1 MEDLPSKLN
10 GFLVF
15 FATNLLKSLAFQNNM
30 AIFGSTNCKRSNNM
44 MTKTSNTTKG
54 KATTTK
60 GKATTKEGKQ
70 TTKKGKQTFKEE
82 IVRRPKISWIV
93 KPQGMELME
102 WQRRLREQVAAEEP
116 LICQAV
122 DERRL
127 PGEYEVKNP
136 QTRQTYKVVYRGQ
149 GSQWNYCSCMDFKTS
164 RLCTCKHIEK
174 VRLWI
179 SEDRKRRVH
188 TEPPAYTSVYLSYT
202 GDSKSPQ
209 TGRQVKI
216 RVGSD
221 HHEEFMELAAQYF
234 DAEGVMFPHAF
245 HDYDKFIV
253 AAANIDSSF
262 RFYQDA
268 IDYILEQRERKFR
281 ERLIKTYTDQRL
293 DQLLTVKLYPY
304 QKEGIRFAFERGRT
318 IIADEMGL
326 GKTIQAIGTAEML
339 RREGLAEQVLIVCPT
354 SLKYQWQREIERFVR
369 QQSLEA
375 SPTKP
380 LTLVIEGNPLKR
392 KEQYA
397 SDVPYKIVS
406 YNCMS
411 NDVKMWGSLQ
421 TEILIM
427 DEVQRL
433 KNWKT
438 QISMSA
444 RKVHSDY
451 AVILSGTPLENKL
464 EELYSVMEFA
474 DNYCLG
480 PYWQFRDQ
488 CIVTD
493 PNGKTIGYKNLNRVG
508 ETARQRLIRRTKKQ
522 VALQMPKRTDQNLFV
537 PMTPVQMDMHEEYK
551 EQVAKLVY
559 KWRKMH
565 FLSEK
570 DRQRLLQFLSMMRM
584 VCDSTYIL
592 DQKSRYDTKVTETM
606 SILQSVFDNG
616 DEKVVIF
623 SQWERMTRLIAQELD
638 KLGVG
643 YVNLNGS
650 VPSKQRKAIIDDF
663 TDNPDCRVFLSTDAG
678 STGLNLQAGSIM
690 INLDLP
696 WNPAVLEQRIARIYR
711 LGQERNVQV
720 INLVSKGTIEEGMLG
735 KLRFKTA
742 MFEGVLDNGEDTIFL
757 GNESKFT
764 AMMDTLGEMMDEEE
778 KTPATS
784 APAGS
789 LDRDSADEPE
799 PVKETP
805 LDSPESSKDTES
817 PEVSEF
823 SEDSAIA
830 PTPSVARPRE
840 PRQLVEQ
847 GISFL
852 SGLAQTLQSP
862 EATEQLVET
871 LVETNAETGETHL
884 RIPVPDKQTVSTLL
898 SIVGKLFAK

>member
-1 MEDLPSKLN
+1 M
-10 GFLVF
+10 
-15 FATNLLKSLAFQNNM
+15 
-30 AIFGSTNCKRSNNM
+30 
-44 MTKTSNTTKG
+44 G
-54 KATTTK
+54 KAG
-60 GKATTKEGKQ
+60 GKSQA
-70 TTKKGKQTFKEE
+70 
-82 IVRRPKISWIV
+82 VRIPKISWVV
-93 KPQGMELME
+93 KPQRMTLVE
-102 WQRRLREQVAAEEP
+102 WQRALRKQIAEEEP
-116 LICQAV
+116 MAVAAV
-122 DERRL
+122 DEKNL
-127 PGEYEVKNP
+127 PGEYEVRNP
-136 QTRQTYKVVYRGQ
+136 QTKQTYKVVYRGEE
-149 GSQWNYCSCMDFKTS
+149 SPWNYCSCLDFKTS
-164 RLCTCKHIEK
+164 RLCTCKHIESVK
-174 VRLWI
+174 LWI
-179 SEDRKRRVH
+179 EGNRRLRKVH
-188 TEPPAYTSVYLSYT
+188 KEPPAYTSVYLSYT
-202 GDSKSPQ
+202 GDCKSPRTDCESPQ

-221 HHEEFMELAAQYF
+221 HREEFMELAAHYF
-234 DAEGVMFPHAF
+234 DAEGVMFPYAF
-245 HDYDKFIV
+245 DDYDKLLV
-253 AAANIDSSF
+253 EAANIDPSF

-268 IDYILEQRERKFR
+268 IDFILEQRERKFR

-293 DQLLTVKLYPY
+293 DNLLTVSLYPY
-304 QKEGIRFAFERGRT
+304 QREGIRFAFERGRT

-326 GKTIQAIGTAEML
+326 GKTIQAIGTSELL

-354 SLKYQWQREIERFVR
+354 SLKYQWQREIERFVGGIVGNASER
-369 QQSLEA
+369 CSAGLQSLEA
-375 SPTKP
+375 SPTNGQQSSETSPTMP

-421 TEILIM
+421 TEVLIM

-438 QISMSA
+438 QISIAA
-444 RKVHSDY
+444 RKIHSDY

-480 PYWQFRDQ
+480 PYWQFRAD

-493 PNGKTIGYKNLNRVG
+493 DGGKVIGYQNLNRVG
-508 ETARQRLIRRTKKQ
+508 EMARERLIRRTKKQ

-537 PMTPVQMDMHEEYK
+537 PMTKEQMGIHEECK
-551 EQVAKLVY
+551 QSVANLVY

-565 FLSEK
+565 FLTEK

-592 DQKSRYDTKVTETM
+592 DQKSRFDTKVTETM

-623 SQWERMTRLIAQELD
+623 SQWERMTRLIAYELD
-638 KLGVG
+638 KLGVRYEYLHG
-643 YVNLNGS
+643 G
-650 VPSKQRKAIIDDF
+650 VPSKNRRDLISNF
-663 TDNPDCRVFLSTDAG
+663 TDNPDSRVFLSTDAG

-720 INLVSKGTIEEGMLG
+720 INLVAKGTIEEGMLG

-764 AMMDTLGEMMDEEE
+764 AMMDTLGEVFDDE
-778 KTPATS
+778 KQQTTVPS
-784 APAGS
+784 APTGFSTVTADSSSVASLSSVPVGS
-789 LDRDSADEPE
+789 SSIPVGSQSVPVGFPDGDSADDPE
-799 PVKETP
+799 PVKEEPKQEQIDEEVVMEEDTIVSAP
-805 LDSPESSKDTES
+805 AESTQATSSPSGSKS
-817 PEVSEF
+817 
-823 SEDSAIA
+823 
-830 PTPSVARPRE
+830 
-840 PRQLVEQ
+840 PRQPKELVAQ

-852 SGLAQTLQSP
+852 SGLAETLKSP
-862 EATEQLVET
+862 EATAQLVDT
-871 LVETNAETGETHL
+871 LVETDAETGQTSL
-884 RIPVPDKQTVSTLL
+884 RIPVPDKQTVRNLL
-898 SIVGKLFAK
+898 DIVGKFFG

>member
-1 MEDLPSKLN
+1 MAK
-10 GFLVF
+10 
-15 FATNLLKSLAFQNNM
+15 KS
-30 AIFGSTNCKRSNNM
+30 STTEK
-44 MTKTSNTTKG
+44 
-54 KATTTK
+54 
-60 GKATTKEGKQ
+60 KATTKSK
-70 TTKKGKQTFKEE
+70 TRKKKSQAVK
-82 IVRRPKISWIV
+82 IPKISWVV
-93 KPQGMELME
+93 KPDRMTLEE
-102 WQRRLREQVAAEEP
+102 WQRALRKQIAGEETMAVA
-116 LICQAV
+116 AV
-122 DERRL
+122 DEKNL

-136 QTRQTYKVVYRGQ
+136 QTKQTYKVVYRGED
-149 GSQWNYCSCMDFKTS
+149 SPWNYCSCMDFKTNH
-164 RLCTCKHIEK
+164 LCACKHLEK
-174 VRLWI
+174 VKLWI
-179 SEDRKRRVH
+179 SETRGKKVH
-188 TEPPAYTSVYLSYT
+188 KELPAYTSVYLSYT
-202 GDSKSPQ
+202 E
-209 TGRQVKI
+209 GRQVKI

-221 HHEEFMELAAQYF
+221 HHEEFKRLAAHYF
-234 DAEGVMFPHAF
+234 DAEGVMFPYAF
-245 HDYDKFIV
+245 GDYDKLMTE
-253 AAANIDSSF
+253 ALAIDPSF

-268 IDYILEQRERKFR
+268 IDFIIEQRERKFR
-281 ERLIKTYTDQRL
+281 QQLISKYTDNRL
-293 DQLLTVKLYPY
+293 DQLLTVSLYPY
-304 QKEGIRFAFERGRT
+304 QKEGIRFAFERGRS

-326 GKTIQAIGTAEML
+326 GKTIQAIGTAELL
-339 RREGLAEQVLIVCPT
+339 RREGLAEQILIVCPT
-354 SLKYQWQREIERFVR
+354 SLKYQWQREIERFTKDTGH
-369 QQSLEA
+369 
-375 SPTKP
+375 SPEHP

-421 TEILIM
+421 TEVLIM

-438 QISMSA
+438 QISMAA
-444 RKVHSDY
+444 RKVRSDY

-480 PYWQFRDQ
+480 PYWQFRAD

-493 PNGKTIGYKNLNRVG
+493 DGGKVIGYQNLNKVG
-508 ETARQRLIRRTKKQ
+508 ETARERLIRRTKKQ

-537 PMTPVQMDMHEEYK
+537 PMTTEQRGMHEEYK

-559 KWRKMH
+559 KWRRTH
-565 FLSEK
+565 FLSET
-570 DRQRLLQFLSMMRM
+570 DRKKLLQFLSMMRM

-623 SQWERMTRLIAQELD
+623 SQWERMTRLIAYELD
-638 KLGVG
+638 KMGVG
-643 YVNLNGS
+643 YEYLHGG
-650 VPSKQRKAIIDDF
+650 VPSAKRRDLISNF
-663 TDNPDCRVFLSTDAG
+663 TDDPDSRVFLSTDAG

-720 INLVSKGTIEEGMLG
+720 INLVAKDTIEEGMLG

-757 GNESKFT
+757 GNETKFT
-764 AMMDTLGEMMDEEE
+764 AMMDTLGEVLEEE
-778 KTPATS
+778 KQQPT
-784 APAGS
+784 APEVS
-789 LDRDSADEPE
+789 DTEADEPE
-799 PVKETP
+799 PLKE
-805 LDSPESSKDTES
+805 ES
-817 PEVSEF
+817 PKSEERTNQDIPAQQDQTEEETVS
-823 SEDSAIA
+823 SSS
-830 PTPSVARPRE
+830 SVSSTHST
-840 PRQLVEQ
+840 PRQPQELVAQ

-862 EATEQLVET
+862 EATQQLVDT
-871 LVETNAETGETHL
+871 LVETNAETGESHL
-884 RIPVPDKQTVSTLL
+884 RIPVPDKQTVQTLL
-898 SIVGKLFAK
+898 NFVGKLFSNNS

>member
-1 MEDLPSKLN
+1 MITTKKETASADRPK
-10 GFLVF
+10 
-15 FATNLLKSLAFQNNM
+15 K
-30 AIFGSTNCKRSNNM
+30 GSTTKKR
-44 MTKTSNTTKG
+44 TSKG
-54 KATTTK
+54 KAS
-60 GKATTKEGKQ
+60 GKSQ
-70 TTKKGKQTFKEE
+70 T
-82 IVRRPKISWIV
+82 VRIPKISWMV
-93 KPQGMELME
+93 KPQNMTLTE
-102 WQRRLREQVAAEEP
+102 WQRALRKQIAAEEP
-116 LICQAV
+116 MAVTAV

-127 PGEYEVKNP
+127 PGEYEVRNP
-136 QTRQTYKVVYRGQ
+136 QTKQTYKVVYRGED
-149 GSQWNYCSCMDFKTS
+149 SPWNYCSCMDFKTS

-188 TEPPAYTSVYLSYT
+188 TEMPAYTSVYLSYT
-202 GDSKSPQ
+202 GDCKSPQ

-221 HHEEFMELAAQYF
+221 HREEYMALAAQYF
-234 DAEGVMFPHAF
+234 DAEGVMFPYAF
-245 HDYDKFIV
+245 DDYDKFLI
-253 AAANIDSSF
+253 AAANIDPSF

-293 DQLLTVKLYPY
+293 DQLLTVSFYPY

-326 GKTIQAIGTAEML
+326 GKTIQAIGTAELL

-354 SLKYQWQREIERFVR
+354 SLKYQWQREIERFVG
-369 QQSLEA
+369 SGA
-375 SPTKP
+375 VGDWKSPATNESKP

-406 YNCMS
+406 YNCMA

-421 TEILIM
+421 TEVLIM

-438 QISMSA
+438 QISMAA
-444 RKVHSDY
+444 RKIRSDY

-480 PYWQFRDQ
+480 PYWQFRAD

-493 PNGKTIGYKNLNRVG
+493 DGGKVIGYQNLNRVG
-508 ETARQRLIRRTKKQ
+508 EMARERLIRRTKKQ

-537 PMTPVQMDMHEEYK
+537 PMTKEQMDIHDEYK
-551 EQVAKLVY
+551 VSVANLVQ

-565 FLSEK
+565 FLTEK

-650 VPSKQRKAIIDDF
+650 VPSKERKAIIDDF

-696 WNPAVLEQRIARIYR
+696 WNPAILEQRIARIYR

-720 INLVSKGTIEEGMLG
+720 INLVAKGTIEENMLG

-764 AMMDTLGEMMDEEE
+764 AMMDTLGEVLEEE
-778 KTPATS
+778 KQQAIAPQVPATS
-784 APAGS
+784 SEESAAPSTVPVGFA
-789 LDRDSADEPE
+789 DRDSANEPE
-799 PVKETP
+799 PAKESAP
-805 LDSPESSKDTES
+805 DLPESPSS
-817 PEVSEF
+817 QAVPEVPLVPE
-823 SEDSAIA
+823 A
-830 PTPSVARPRE
+830 PVAPVPPFPSSPRE
-840 PRQLVEQ
+840 PRQLVTQ
-847 GISFL
+847 GITFL
-852 SGLAQTLQSP
+852 SGLAETLKSP
-862 EATEQLVET
+862 EATAQLVET
-871 LVETNAETGETHL
+871 LVETDAETGQTSL
-884 RIPVPDKQTVSTLL
+884 RIPVPDKQTVRNLL
-898 SIVGKLFAK
+898 DIVGKLFG